1 MLTYAIIFLI
11 ISLIAGV
18 LGFFVIAGT
27 AAWIAKVL
35 FVVFLI
41 LFLVSLVRGRKPGV

>member
-11 ISLIAGV
+11 VSLIAGV

-27 AAWIAKVL
+27 AAWIAKIL
-35 FVVFLI
+35 FFAFLV
-41 LFLVSLVRGRKPGV
+41 LFLVSLVTGRRPTV

>member
-1 MLTYAIIFLI
+1 MLSYAIIFLI

-35 FVVFLI
+35 FVAFLV
-41 LFLVSLVRGRKPGV
+41 LFLVSLVTGRRPA